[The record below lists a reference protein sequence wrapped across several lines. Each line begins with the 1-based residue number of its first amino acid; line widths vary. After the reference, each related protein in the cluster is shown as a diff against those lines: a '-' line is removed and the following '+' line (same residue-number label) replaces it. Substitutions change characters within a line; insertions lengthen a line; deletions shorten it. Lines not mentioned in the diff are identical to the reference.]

1 MVSDVKW
8 GKDHNRLAVLCRGK
22 LSSEYDLGHN
32 GNVTEAHFI
41 TLGLQKGNRNY
52 MGHYDNLQP
61 WLSSF

>member
-1 MVSDVKW
+1 MK
-8 GKDHNRLAVLCRGK
+8 LYLCRGK